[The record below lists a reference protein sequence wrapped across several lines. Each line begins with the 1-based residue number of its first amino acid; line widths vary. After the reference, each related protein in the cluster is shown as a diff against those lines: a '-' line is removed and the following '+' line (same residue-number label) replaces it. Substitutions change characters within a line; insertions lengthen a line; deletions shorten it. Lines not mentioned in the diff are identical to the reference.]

1 MLSVM
6 PMLSVIIPAYNE
18 EHFLGQTLEAVTK
31 AIAEVGVEAEI
42 IVSNDG
48 STDRT
53 EQIAQEH
60 GAQVVTVQHRQIAA
74 TRNSGAAAAK
84 GDRLLFLDA
93 DTILPAETLRAGLQ
107 ALADGA
113 VGCGVSI
120 QFDRKPNLFI
130 RMMAWMITAPMRL
143 MKCGPGCCLFAD
155 RTAFEE
161 SGGFPEEHYAS
172 EEIWFCRA
180 MGRLGRFVMLKES
193 VITSARKMDYHST
206 GRIFWM
212 MIKLAVKG
220 PNGTK
225 SRKDLELWYDG
236 QRQQPAAPG
245 GGSGAAE

>member
-1 MLSVM
+1 MLSV
-6 PMLSVIIPAYNE
+6 VIPAYNE
-18 EHFLGQTLEAVTK
+18 EHLLSRTLGSLSG
-31 AIAEVGVEAEI
+31 AIAEVGVEAEV

-53 EQIAQEH
+53 EQIAREH
-60 GAQVVTVQHRQIAA
+60 GARVVTVQHRQIAA
-74 TRNSGAAAAK
+74 TRNSGAAVAK
-84 GDRLLFLDA
+84 GDQLLFLDA

-107 ALADGA
+107 TLADGA

-120 QFDRKPNLFI
+120 QFDRKPNVFI
-130 RMMAWMITAPMRL
+130 RLMAWTITAPMRW

-155 RTAFEE
+155 RAAFEQ
-161 SGGFPEEHYAS
+161 SGGFPEDYYAS

-180 MGRLGRFVMLKES
+180 MGKLGRFVVLKET

-212 MIKLAVKG
+212 MIKLAAKG
-220 PNGTK
+220 PNGPK

-236 QRQQPAAPG
+236 QRG
-245 GGSGAAE
+245 

>member
-1 MLSVM
+1 MLSV
-6 PMLSVIIPAYNE
+6 VIPAYNE
-18 EHFLGQTLEAVTK
+18 EHLLGKTLSGLAEA
-31 AIAEVGVEAEI
+31 IDEVGVEAEV

-60 GAQVVTVQHRQIAA
+60 GARVVTVRHRQIAA
-74 TRNSGAAAAK
+74 TRNSGAAIAK
-84 GDRLLFLDA
+84 GDQLLFLDA
-93 DTILPAETLRAGLQ
+93 DTVLPAATLRAGLQ
-107 ALADGA
+107 VLADGA

-120 QFDRKPNLFI
+120 EFDRKPNVLI

-155 RTAFEE
+155 KAAFDE
-161 SGGFPEEHYAS
+161 SGGFPEDYYAS

-180 MGRLGRFVMLKES
+180 MGRLGRFVILKET
-193 VITSARKMDYHST
+193 VVTSARKMDYHST
-206 GRIFWM
+206 ARIFWM

-220 PNGTK
+220 PNGPK

-236 QRQQPAAPG
+236 QRG
-245 GGSGAAE
+245 